1 MHAAAELIRA
11 TGGNA
16 LRTRRPQI
24 TIATAAM
31 QNLLRADRAMAASCT
46 PAARIQPNPG
56 EYHLPDG
63 VAVGF
68 PAWMQH
74 FFKCS

>member
-1 MHAAAELIRA
+1 
-11 TGGNA
+11 
-16 LRTRRPQI
+16 
-24 TIATAAM
+24 M
-31 QNLLRADRAMAASCT
+31 QNLLRADRAMAASGT

-68 PAWMQH
+68 PAWIQH